1 MNIGLLH
8 LHNILRWVI
17 LITLLLSIYKL
28 FVKQDALKTSKIL
41 FIASHTTLLIGLY
54 QYFVSSLL
62 GFKVIKTVGMKTAMG
77 DSVSRFWGM
86 EHAFTM
92 IIAIILI
99 SIGHIRYKKS
109 GKAGLTRILYLL
121 ALVFLLL
128 MTPWPFRAGVGR
140 PWFPGL

>member
-1 MNIGLLH
+1 MNTGLLH

-99 SIGHIRYKKS
+99 TIGHIRYKKS

-128 MTPWPFRAGVGR
+128 MTPWPFRTGVGR

>member
-1 MNIGLLH
+1 MNTGLLH

-17 LITLLLSIYKL
+17 LITLLLSLYKL

-41 FIASHTTLLIGLY
+41 LISSHTTLLIGLY

-62 GFKVIKTVGMKTAMG
+62 GFKLIQTVGMKTAMG
-77 DSVSRFWGM
+77 DAASRFWGV

-92 IIAIILI
+92 IIAIVLI
-99 SIGHIRYKKS
+99 TIGHIKYKKS
-109 GKAGLTRILYLL
+109 GKSGLTKVLYLL
-121 ALVFLLL
+121 ALLLILL
-128 MTPWPFRAGVGR
+128 MTPWPLKAGVGR

>member
-1 MNIGLLH
+1 MNTGLLH

-17 LITLLLSIYKL
+17 LITLLWSIYKL

-62 GFKVIKTVGMKTAMG
+62 GFKAIQTAGMKTVMG

-86 EHAFTM
+86 EHALTM

-99 SIGHIRYKKS
+99 TVGNAKSKKVTEAVA
-109 GKAGLTRILYLL
+109 KHRTIAIFFGLAAKTY
-121 ALVFLLL
+121 FL
-128 MTPWPFRAGVGR
+128 
-140 PWFPGL
+140 